1 MSYTW
6 GRTPRPLLPG
16 NHERKGETMIITK
29 EQADKW
35 IAEGRAIVDGVTNH
49 DGRRWAIVT
58 DYQEQTVNHYELD
71 D

>member
-1 MSYTW
+1 MAI
-6 GRTPRPLLPG
+6 
-16 NHERKGETMIITK
+16 MTK

-35 IAEGRAIVDGVTNH
+35 VEAGRAIVDGVTNH

>member
-1 MSYTW
+1 MAI
-6 GRTPRPLLPG
+6 
-16 NHERKGETMIITK
+16 MTK

-35 IAEGRAIVDGVTNH
+35 IDEGRATVDGITNH

-58 DYQEQTVNHYELD
+58 DYQEQTVNHYEID

>member
-1 MSYTW
+1 MT
-6 GRTPRPLLPG
+6 
-16 NHERKGETMIITK
+16 IITK
-29 EQADKW
+29 EQAEKW

-58 DYQEQTVNHYELD
+58 DYQEQTVNHYEID